1 VNWYDAANEYDRR
14 TNAHDGQLSSLP
26 HEWQRE
32 LVALARAEHDINNGA
47 YLQFLANGG
56 RESYVYASQ
65 ALRKIGAHTMA
76 DILDN
81 CQALV
86 DEHFPSEGK
95 SQDELVLLL
104 TSKIIRSDGRVVKEE
119 TDSVL
124 PEGVRR
130 RVLDLSYEYMGYPDD
145 VGPLAQS
152 YYGPL
157 IEADGGG

>member
-1 VNWYDAANEYDRR
+1 
-14 TNAHDGQLSSLP
+14 
-26 HEWQRE
+26 
-32 LVALARAEHDINNGA
+32 
-47 YLQFLANGG
+47 
-56 RESYVYASQ
+56 
-65 ALRKIGAHTMA
+65 M
-76 DILDN
+76 
-81 CQALV
+81 
-86 DEHFPSEGK
+86 
-95 SQDELVLLL
+95 
-104 TSKIIRSDGRVVKEE
+104 VKEE